1 MIPKGKT
8 MHAKPHHESKLE
20 SAAATVAEW
29 RAKIWT
35 LNDNIAKAEAV
46 AAASVRSRQENVLA
60 ASLGDDAAKEN
71 LAQVFEDDRR
81 AARELE
87 DLRLA
92 LPLAESELRMA
103 EHDHRAAEAE
113 WRKAEVNRLA
123 RERVAAAAEIGK
135 AFAYFSK
142 AWANYSALGDELL
155 GLASQEPNSNA
166 LYLAETISG
175 EARLVASL
183 PAKPFLAI
191 REKFNFMPI
200 STSKSFAAA
209 EASYWR
215 LSPPVEEAA

>member
-1 MIPKGKT
+1 VAHRRTEHELAAALGN
-8 MHAKPHHESKLE
+8 HESRNHLE
-20 SAAATVAEW
+20 QILRDDSEAE
-29 RAKIWT
+29 
-35 LNDNIAKAEAV
+35 
-46 AAASVRSRQENVLA
+46 RQL
-60 ASLGDDAAKEN
+60 
-71 LAQVFEDDRR
+71 QIQQR
-81 AARELE
+81 
-87 DLRLA
+87 A
-92 LPLAESELRMA
+92 LPLALERLKSA
-103 EHDHRAAEAE
+103 ENAHRTAEAE